1 MNISPDAMRL
11 GGEHVPAAT
20 EVLARAF
27 FDDPL
32 FVWVEPDNDRR
43 VRLLPFIMGVGVRY
57 GALFG
62 EVHSTLDA
70 IKGAA
75 VWLPPGDS
83 IATPERLVQAG
94 FTEAASNM
102 DETGLNRFGAFMD
115 HAEQVH
121 DQVMEGDHWYLMI
134 LGVDPPIQG
143 QGIGST
149 LLQPMLQRTDTERL
163 PCYLETAKE
172 RNLAFYRRH
181 GFEVVHD
188 GAMPGG
194 GPRFWG
200 MRRDPRQV
208 G

>member
-1 MNISPDAMRL
+1 MPTSSDTMRL
-11 GGEHVPAAT
+11 AHDHMTTAT

-32 FVWVEPDNDRR
+32 FTWVEPDDQRR
-43 VRLLPFIMGVGVRY
+43 AQLMPWIMGVGVRY
-57 GALFG
+57 GARFG
-62 EVHSTLDA
+62 EVYGTAGELSVA
-70 IKGAA
+70 S

-83 IATPERLVQAG
+83 VATPDRLEQAG
-94 FTEAASNM
+94 FVDPAAAMGEA
-102 DETGLNRFGAFMD
+102 GLQRFGAFMD

-121 DQVMEGDHWYLMI
+121 HDLMAGDHWYLMI
-134 LGVDPPIQG
+134 LGVDPPLQG
-143 QGIGST
+143 RGIGGSI
-149 LLQPMLQRTDTERL
+149 LQPMLARVDADGL
-163 PCYLETAKE
+163 PCYLETAKA
-172 RNLAFYRRH
+172 RNVPFYRRH

-200 MRRDPRQV
+200 MRREPRR